1 MLRSFRGPIAIAMA
15 AGVLFAACGG
25 AGGTAQPS
33 ATTAASAAPSAPRL
47 GGINRPIQLAITPSG
62 DVQSYTASGNAIAS
76 ALGQATGLAWKVSV
90 PTSYA
95 AQIEAMCS
103 GQTDVGFI
111 APLQMT
117 LLLDKK
123 CGTPVLAA
131 LRKDE
136 TGKLAPT
143 YNSQILV
150 RSDSGINDVNGLKGK
165 KFAFVSSLSA
175 SGYLFPALT
184 VKKASNQ
191 DPKTFFA
198 STIFA
203 GGHPQAAL
211 AVYNGQVDG
220 ASTFVDVRVTTPGGT
235 TITSGMPADIL
246 TKTKVISTAGPIPND
261 GIAFRANF
269 PADIAAQVKKA
280 LLDYAASDAGKK
292 TLGDPKFI
300 GWDGIQEVTATF
312 YDDMKAAAT
321 LAGIDVAAEAA
332 KTPTPVTP
340 APTKAP

>member
-1 MLRSFRGPIAIAMA
+1 MLRTLRGPLGWALTAVMI
-15 AGVLFAACGG
+15 FAACGG
-25 AGGTAQPS
+25 GTGAPGGT
-33 ATTAASAAPSAPRL
+33 TAPSANTGPRL
-47 GGINRPIQLAITPSG
+47 GSINRPIQLAITPSG
-62 DVQSYTASGNAIAS
+62 DTQAYVTAGNAIKS
-76 ALGQATGLAWKVSV
+76 ALEKATGLAWKATV

-95 AQIEAMCS
+95 AQIESMCA

-117 LLLDKK
+117 LLLDKN
-123 CGTPVLAA
+123 CGSPVLAA

-150 RSDSGINDVNGLKGK
+150 RTDSGINDINGLKGK

-184 VKKASNQ
+184 IKKASNQ
-191 DPKTFFA
+191 DPKTFFS
-198 STIFA
+198 STLFA
-203 GGHPQAAL
+203 GGHSQAAL

-220 ASTFVDVRVTTPGGT
+220 AATFSDARVIAPGSTTLV
-235 TITSGMPADIL
+235 SGMPADIL
-246 TKTKVISTAGPIPND
+246 QKTKVISTSGPIPND
-261 GIAFRANF
+261 GIAFRTGF
-269 PADIAAQVKKA
+269 PADVAAQVKKA

-292 TLGDPKFI
+292 TLSDPKFI
-300 GWDGIQEVTATF
+300 GWDGIQEVQASF
-312 YDDMKAAAT
+312 YDDMKAAAV

-340 APTKAP
+340 KPSASP